1 MSSTEISS
9 LLAYNSTPITTRCGE
24 VYCSENFD
32 NFFIHC
38 GTCSQQFNLLSCNL
52 FIKHIKECK
61 AINYQNI
68 GEQNIA
74 NQDICNYTID
84 NLLKDALKS
93 NNIDSG
99 GTAVV
104 DHNIDP
110 LISLKLEV
118 VKEKDELQGFNDHPQ
133 DVEVENLSDYMD
145 EDELPIE
152 KVIRRKKIEG
162 IIDEY
167 RKHPILWDVG
177 MARAATNSEKQQHYK
192 TIRKIV
198 NTKFKMDLTNKELHQ
213 QIIKLRQVYKRVL
226 KRKQSFERYFT
237 DGVTKFNP
245 KLWYFE
251 KLSFIQGLHD
261 DIEVEL
267 PSLDESNP
275 NVITKQE
282 PSDCESSD
290 SGNKQPTQP
299 FVKKPERD
307 SCKILCDP
315 PIISDLIAQYKQYPF
330 LWDQTQTLYNSKYA
344 RKDAFR
350 KITAFINKKFNK
362 NVTDREVRQQIVNL
376 RSGYR
381 RVQRKKHDAD
391 YRISLWYFDDL
402 SFIDRKA
409 NEEENN
415 VVPIEVDINE
425 VLANQGTSTIDQSFE
440 SENDDSKN
448 ETSGQKRET
457 EIVLAII
464 EEYKEHPCLYQTSI
478 KNSCR
483 FSRVDAMTEIRTTIN
498 NKFNTNYTDA
508 EIKAKISQLRSSYRR
523 ILRTKEGF
531 EKLHANANRKFHPQW
546 KYFDKLSFIG
556 TKDSDFLL
564 RRRKGKRTEDNEEKL
579 IKREQR
585 NRKAKKNKDDETDD
599 DDEGVDY
606 KYDEDDE
613 TEDEEDDDNDNDAE
627 HDDDAPADADTTG
640 ASAADE
646 LPMQHDDKLS
656 EESENDESNEKI
668 PKTEYAPKEVERP
681 IKYEQAS
688 DNEERQNPKSIVKNK
703 ALLTA
708 VIEEYRK
715 QPSLWAIKHYTNDN
729 AYRRGAFE
737 EMAKN
742 INAQFNTK
750 YTYKD
755 MSVEIVKLRA
765 TYKRML
771 KKKQEDPTFEP
782 KLWYAEKLSF
792 IDGKAPTT
800 EENGQENEVKPL
812 CNESIEMSSQAN
824 ESDEDNMEEIFNK
837 KNKINSKDMVFEII
851 DLYKTQPILWNT
863 NHPLHMLRTE
873 RRKAIQQITEVL
885 GREHDC
891 YLTVE
896 EYRYQIRFLRDSYYR
911 ALRQEN
917 AAKMGDIGSSYTPK
931 PFFFDRLSFLEPF
944 AEKHPVYVP
953 RLHADIPKPNED
965 FTYLVENRPLM
976 IDFIESYKA
985 NGCLWDKNH
994 EDKDNSVAHAE
1005 AYDKIINTFLNHNIV
1020 MNRDQILMAIR
1031 YLQYSYVKQQKI
1043 NDKNLVTN
1051 TTSEPLVWFYD
1062 KLTFLGKVPQNMSKY
1077 CSHCDQHF
1085 HTLAAYEKHKIEIAG
1100 DYPYKCSVCKAG
1112 FVSRSKYAYH
1122 QITHKE
1128 PHKCDQCG
1136 FQAYDKHN
1144 FNVHM
1149 RRHKGIHPFKCLE
1162 CEKGFVTS
1170 TELNRHMRMH
1180 TGERPF
1186 ICDICGKTL
1195 PANSEFR
1202 QHMKRHRNQ
1211 RDHKC
1216 DLCGSAFFTPKTLR
1230 DHMASHS
1237 NERQHVC
1244 ETCGAAFKRKKTLHQ
1259 HKALHAEK
1267 KKHECKICGK
1277 LFAQKAGVYSHMK
1290 SHGLLAG
1297 SLV

>member
-9 LLAYNSTPITTRCGE
+9 LLAYNPTPINTRCGE
-24 VYCSENFD
+24 VYCSENLD
-32 NFFIHC
+32 NFLIHC
-38 GTCSQQFNLLSCNL
+38 GTCSQQFNLLSCTL
-52 FIKHIKECK
+52 FIKHIRECK
-61 AINYQNI
+61 TMGFQNI
-68 GEQNIA
+68 GDHNIA
-74 NQDICNYTID
+74 GQDICSYTID

-99 GTAVV
+99 GTTTTTAV
-104 DHNIDP
+104 DHIDP
-110 LISLKLEV
+110 LMALKLEM
-118 VKEKDELQGFNDHPQ
+118 VKEKEEPQGFSEQPQ
-133 DVEVENLSDYMD
+133 EVENLSDYMD

-177 MARAATNSEKQQHYK
+177 MARSSTNSEKKQHYRQ
-192 TIRKIV
+192 IRKSV
-198 NTKFKMDLTNKELHQ
+198 NTKFKMDLTYKELHQ
-213 QIIKLRQVYKRVL
+213 QIIALRQVYKRVL
-226 KRKQSFERYFT
+226 KRKQSFEKFFT
-237 DGVTKFNP
+237 DGSTKFNP

-267 PSLDESNP
+267 PSIDERDP
-275 NVITKQE
+275 NIITKQE

-290 SGNKQPTQP
+290 SGNKQPATP
-299 FVKKPERD
+299 FKKKPERD

-330 LWDQTQTLYNSKYA
+330 LWDQTATLYNSKYA

-362 NVTDREVRQQIVNL
+362 NVTDRDVRQQIVNL

-409 NEEENN
+409 NEEENS
-415 VVPIEVDINE
+415 VVPIEVDVSEIQI
-425 VLANQGTSTIDQSFE
+425 NQGNPALDQQ
-440 SENDDSKN
+440 ENEDDDGKG
-448 ETSGQKRET
+448 ETSGQRRET

-464 EEYKEHPCLYQTSI
+464 EEYKEHPCLYNNYLYKT
-478 KNSCR
+478 NCR
-483 FSRVDAMTEIRTTIN
+483 FSRGDAITEIRTTIN
-498 NKFNTNYTDA
+498 NKFNTSYTDV
-508 EIKAKISQLRSSYRR
+508 EIKAKIAQLRSSYRR

-556 TKDSDFLL
+556 TKDSDFSV
-564 RRRKGKRTEDNEEKL
+564 RRMKNRKSKKNEDADEDEERNTKKCKEEKADKKEEEDKEDN
-579 IKREQR
+579 
-585 NRKAKKNKDDETDD
+585 DD
-599 DDEGVDY
+599 DDDKDDDEDEDSD
-606 KYDEDDE
+606 DEDD
-613 TEDEEDDDNDNDAE
+613 DEEEEDREEAE
-627 HDDDAPADADTTG
+627 P
-640 ASAADE
+640 
-646 LPMQHDDKLS
+646 LQHDDKLS
-656 EESENDESNEKI
+656 ADSDDNEESNQNSLKMEFMQE
-668 PKTEYAPKEVERP
+668 EVSRP
-681 IKYEQAS
+681 IKFEQMS
-688 DNEERQNPKSIVKNK
+688 DNGEEERQNPKSIVKNK
-703 ALLTA
+703 ELLTA
-708 VIEEYRK
+708 VIEEYKK
-715 QPSLWAIKHYTNDN
+715 QPCLWAIKHYTNDN

-742 INAQFNTK
+742 INAQFNTT
-750 YTYKD
+750 YNYKD

-782 KLWYAEKLSF
+782 KLWYADKLSF
-792 IDGKAPTT
+792 IEGKAPSAP
-800 EENGQENEVKPL
+800 ENGQEQDL
-812 CNESIEMSSQAN
+812 TTSMCNETNQTSSFQAN
-824 ESDEDNMEEIFNK
+824 ESEEDNMEEIFNK
-837 KNKINSKDMVFEII
+837 KNKIKSKDMVFEII
-851 DLYKTQPILWNT
+851 DLYKTQPILWDT
-863 NHPLHMLRTE
+863 SHPLHMLRTE
-873 RRKAIQQITEVL
+873 RRRAIQKITEVL
-885 GREHDC
+885 GNEHDC

-896 EYRYQIRFLRDSYYR
+896 EYRYQIRFLRDSYFR

-917 AAKMGDIGSSYTPK
+917 AAKIGDFGSSYIPK

-944 AEKHPVYVP
+944 AEKLPIYVP
-953 RLHADIPKPNED
+953 RLHSDISEPSGD
-965 FTYLVENRPLM
+965 FSYLVDNRPLM
-976 IDFIESYKA
+976 LDFIEAYKSHA
-985 NGCLWDKNH
+985 CLWDTKH
-994 EDKDNSVAHAE
+994 PDKDNSTLHSE
-1005 AYDKIINTFLNHNIV
+1005 AYDKIIDVFLKYNII
-1020 MNRDQILMAIR
+1020 MTKEQIIVAIR
-1031 YLQYSYVKQQKI
+1031 FIQFSYVRQQKI
-1043 NDKNLVTN
+1043 NDKNLITDQ
-1051 TTSEPLVWFYD
+1051 TSEPLVWFYEN
-1062 KLTFLGKVPQNMSKY
+1062 LLFLGKIPQNMNKY

-1162 CEKGFVTS
+1162 CDKGFVTS

-1186 ICDICGKTL
+1186 ICDVCGKTL
-1195 PANSEFR
+1195 PAASEFR
-1202 QHMKRHRNQ
+1202 QHMKRHSNQ

-1290 SHGLLAG
+1290 SHGLMAG
-1297 SLV
+1297 S